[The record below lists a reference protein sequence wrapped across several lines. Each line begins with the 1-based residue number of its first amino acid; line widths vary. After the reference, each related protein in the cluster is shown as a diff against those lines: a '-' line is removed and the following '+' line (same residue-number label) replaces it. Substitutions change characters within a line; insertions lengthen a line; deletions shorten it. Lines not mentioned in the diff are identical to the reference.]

1 MVLRYTLAWV
11 PMVFI
16 AIGNAIVREEGYGR
30 LMGELQSH
38 QVSTVTAILLF
49 GAYTWALT
57 RRWRVESSR
66 QAIVIGLIWLG
77 LTVAFEFL
85 FGHYVMGNPW
95 ERLLNDYNLLAGRVW
110 VFVLIWITVAPYVFS
125 RINGSFA

>member
-16 AIGNAIVREEGYGR
+16 AIGNAIVREEGYRR
-30 LMGELQSH
+30 LMGELQAR

-49 GAYTWALT
+49 SAYTWALT
-57 RRWRVESSR
+57 RRWRIESSR

-77 LTVAFEFL
+77 PDVEPSILPQRGDRNAARSLV
-85 FGHYVMGNPW
+85 GHAVTHA
-95 ERLLNDYNLLAGRVW
+95 LLKVRCFYSSSLGTLA
-110 VFVLIWITVAPYVFS
+110 P
-125 RINGSFA
+125 